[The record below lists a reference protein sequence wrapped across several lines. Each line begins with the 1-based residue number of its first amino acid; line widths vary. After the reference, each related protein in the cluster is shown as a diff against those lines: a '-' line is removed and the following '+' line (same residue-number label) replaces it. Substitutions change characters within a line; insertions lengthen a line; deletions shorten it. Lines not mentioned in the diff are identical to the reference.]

1 MASFSW
7 RRSSWRRGLIL
18 VPCALAAAMPAQ
30 AAMATAPSRQAEA
43 AAPSA
48 PLEGLDAYI
57 EQARADW
64 GVPGAAV
71 VIVKDDR
78 IVYAKGFGV
87 REAGKPGR
95 VDADTVF
102 AIGSAS
108 KAFTGAALGMLVDE
122 RKIAWDGVVHDY
134 MPAFELH
141 DPYATRHATVRDLL
155 AHRTGFI
162 SGSGWMWTGS
172 GFDRADIVRRLRF
185 QTESHGFRNR
195 FAYAN
200 EIYTAAGEIIPAV
213 TGISWD
219 DFVAARLFA
228 PLGMTRS
235 RTSVTALKDMANV
248 ASPHG
253 MIDGQVVSFPY
264 REVDNVGGAGAINA
278 SARDVAQWLRLQLN
292 DGMFE
297 GRRLISAAAL
307 AETRTGQIVPRGGG
321 LTNPGGRFGE
331 YGFGWILGDYRG
343 KKVVQHSGGVDG
355 MLCIVAMIPE
365 EKLGVVVLSNM
376 LPHQLTTAVQL
387 KIFDAFLGGPGSDW
401 NATLKAQDAKTR
413 AEMEKRRAAQ
423 AAASPA
429 DAAPMLPLGR
439 YAGHYASDQ
448 FGAVDVAVEKG
459 ALTLTRPT
467 ATAVLTPA
475 GGNRFKARW
484 TSAGLRS
491 VFGETAVGFTIDAAG
506 DVAALELGGDR
517 FARAAGPDI

>member
-1 MASFSW
+1 MTSFSW
-7 RRSSWRRGLIL
+7 RPGLL
-18 VPCALAAAMPAQ
+18 LSLCALGAAMPAQ
-30 AAMATAPSRQAEA
+30 AAPATAQPSGQVA
-43 AAPSA
+43 ALA

-57 EQARADW
+57 EKARADW
-64 GVPGAAV
+64 GVPGTAV

-87 REAGKPGR
+87 REAGRPDP

-122 RKIAWDGVVHDY
+122 KKIAWDGVVHDY
-134 MPAFELH
+134 MPAFELN

-172 GFDRADIVRRLRF
+172 GFDRDEIIRRLRF

-213 TGISWD
+213 TGTSWD
-219 DFVAARLFA
+219 DFVAGRIFA

-235 RTSVTALKDMANV
+235 RTSVTALKGMRNV

-253 MIDGQVVSFPY
+253 LIDGRIVTFPY
-264 REVDNVGGAGAINA
+264 RQVDNVGGAGAINA
-278 SARDVAQWLRLQLN
+278 SARDVAQWVRLQLG
-292 DGMFE
+292 DGVFE
-297 GRRLISAAAL
+297 GKRLISSAAL
-307 AETRTGQIVPRGGG
+307 AETHRAQIVPRGGG
-321 LTNPGGRFGE
+321 LTNPGGQFGE

-387 KIFDAFLGGPGSDW
+387 KIFDAFLGGPGTDW
-401 NATLKAQDAKTR
+401 NATLKAQDEKTK

-423 AAASPA
+423 AAAAPGG
-429 DAAPMLPLGR
+429 APMLPLDR
-439 YAGHYASDQ
+439 YAGRYASDQ
-448 FGAVDVAVEKG
+448 YGEIEVAVEKG

-467 ATAVLTPA
+467 AAAVLTPDGA
-475 GGNRFKARW
+475 NRFKARW
-484 TSAGLRS
+484 TSASILS
-491 VFGETAVGFTIDAAG
+491 VFGETAVGFTIGPAG
-506 DVAALELGGDR
+506 DVAALELGSDR
-517 FARAAGPDI
+517 FARAQPPAAGQGSN